1 MTTSKTTITMKKNLF
16 LGAIAALLCTLAA
29 TPALAQFSVFPRDTI
44 IVAQDG
50 SGDFK
55 TIGAAMD
62 CVRGYRPEPSVM
74 IVKEGVYNE
83 KIIVFSW
90 IQDLKIVGEGPDKT
104 QIVWGDYNGL
114 NQMGTFKTHTM
125 LVQGTHITLENLTI
139 ENSSGRRGQAV
150 ALHIDGDRCT
160 VRNCRLLGNQ
170 DTLLT
175 GLGGTRNY
183 FVDCYIEGTTDYI
196 FGPSTVWF
204 ENCTLH
210 CKSDSFITAAATP
223 GNQRYGYVFNNCKV
237 TTDEGVTKMHL
248 GRPWRAN
255 AAVIFMHCELP
266 AAILPVGWNNWG
278 NAANEQTARYAEYK
292 NTGPGANTSE
302 RAAWTKI
309 LTDTQAAQV
318 TLNNVLTDWDPTKE

>member
-1 MTTSKTTITMKKNLF
+1 MKKNL
-16 LGAIAALLCTLAA
+16 LISAIAALLLGAGA
-29 TPALAQFSVFPRDTI
+29 SPASAQFSVFPRDTI

-74 IVKEGVYNE
+74 IVKKGVYNE

-90 IQDLKIVGEGPDKT
+90 IQDLKIVGEGPDQTK
-104 QIVWGDYNGL
+104 IVWGDYNGL
-114 NQMGTFKTHTM
+114 NQMGTFKTYTM
-125 LVQGTHITLENLTI
+125 LVQGTHITLENLTV
-139 ENSSGRRGQAV
+139 ENSAGPRGQAV

-196 FGPSTVWF
+196 FGPSTAWF

-210 CKSDSFITAAATP
+210 CKRDSFITAAATP
-223 GNQRYGYVFNNCKV
+223 QDQKYGYVFNNCKV
-237 TTDEGVTKMHL
+237 TVGEGVTRMCL
-248 GRPWRAN
+248 GRPWRSY
-255 AAVIFMHCELP
+255 AAVLFMHCELP
-266 AAILPVGWNNWG
+266 EAILPIGWNNWG
-278 NAANEQTARYAEYK
+278 NKANELTARYAEYK
-292 NTGPGANTSE
+292 NVGPGANTSE
-302 RAAWTKI
+302 RPAWIKT
-309 LTDTQAAQV
+309 LTDAEAAQA
-318 TLNNVLTDWDPTKE
+318 TLANVLGDWDPTRE